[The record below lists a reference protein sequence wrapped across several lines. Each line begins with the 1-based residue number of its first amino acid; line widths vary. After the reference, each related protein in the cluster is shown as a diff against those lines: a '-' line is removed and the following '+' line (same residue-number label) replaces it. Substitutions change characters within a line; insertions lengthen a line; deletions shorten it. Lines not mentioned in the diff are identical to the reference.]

1 MDTKVRGDK
10 QKTQLQM
17 MVEKIPDSA
26 LIVMDKCI
34 NTSGKGSD
42 YKQTYDF
49 SYMLGLV
56 NGLAHVPA
64 LASVRLLEAMLKC
77 KRKACLAHPLC
88 VEFLN
93 CKWRKFGAA
102 IAITNILIYLVFLI
116 LLMVMVVFLPAYTRN
131 HLNYKGSLARLI
143 DVLDIAN
150 DHNRTHLNGYEKIF
164 YCYGSHNN
172 IRIALTVAVSLCI
185 LKEIL
190 PMWYTGWRYFK
201 RFSNITELA
210 VYVMAIIF
218 LDPLEFSFQDLD
230 IPLDA
235 CPKDMWR
242 VAAITTFLGW
252 IVLLLNFQRL
262 PHMGIYIGMV
272 ISMVKTTMQFVIV
285 VSLFVIGFGLAFF
298 MLLGNEPAFRTG
310 GLSVIRT
317 VLMTVGD
324 LNYENILPTFLSQK
338 SGNLSHYS
346 HQLMTTY
353 GHFLIIQRLNL
364 SHVASAD
371 DDHIDD
377 DHHTDVLFS
386 SLAYVMFVIFC
397 LLMPIVVLNTLIGL
411 AVGDIETSRKNAAF
425 KQIHIQMELL
435 VQLETALPP
444 WFLSLIQVTYS
455 QQSSAEGIKHWI
467 HRATMAADVP
477 DQEGKSPSALQLVEI
492 NNNIH
497 MLNEWLTNLEFNM
510 QQHLSLLKT
519 LAECVKR
526 QQTLTRPIV
535 SKLQSVS
542 DKGDVESETDLV
554 EEPSAPLSD
563 EEDAV

>member
-1 MDTKVRGDK
+1 
-10 QKTQLQM
+10 
-17 MVEKIPDSA
+17 
-26 LIVMDKCI
+26 
-34 NTSGKGSD
+34 
-42 YKQTYDF
+42 
-49 SYMLGLV
+49 MLGLTD
-56 NGLAHVPA
+56 ASAQTPA
-64 LASVRLLEAMLKC
+64 ITSVQLLQAMLKF
-77 KRKACLAHPLC
+77 KRTSCLAHPLC

-102 IAITNILIYLVFLI
+102 IVIANILVYLHFLI
-116 LLMVMVVFLPAYTRN
+116 LLMALVISFPTYSTDPLL
-131 HLNYKGSLARLI
+131 HEDSLARL
-143 DVLDIAN
+143 VEVVKIAK
-150 DHNRTHLNGYEKIF
+150 DDNRTYLNNNEKLQ
-164 YCYGSHNN
+164 YCYGHSQL
-172 IRIALTVAVSLCI
+172 RIALIVAVTLCL

-190 PMWYTGWRYFK
+190 PMWYRGWQYFK
-201 RFSNITELA
+201 HFSNITELT
-210 VYVMAIIF
+210 VYVLTFVF
-218 LDPLEFSFQDLD
+218 LDPTAVLLHDID
-230 IPLDA
+230 IPLDT
-235 CPKDMWR
+235 CPRSLWQ
-242 VAAITTFLGW
+242 VAAMITFLGW

-262 PHMGIYIGMV
+262 PYMGIYIGML
-272 ISMVKTTMQFVIV
+272 ISMVTTTIQFVIV
-285 VSLFVIGFGLAFF
+285 ASLFVLGFGLAFF
-298 MLLGNEPAFRTG
+298 MLLNNEPTFGSG
-310 GLSVIRT
+310 GLSLMKT

-324 LNYENILPTFLSQK
+324 LNYEAILPTIFVSDR
-338 SGNLSHYS
+338 GNISYYH
-346 HQLMTTY
+346 HQLNTTY
-353 GHFLIIQRLNL
+353 RQFPFVLRLPNISDVVTESSNDGTVDL
-364 SHVASAD
+364 N
-371 DDHIDD
+371 
-377 DHHTDVLFS
+377 TDVLFS